1 MVYGRKIIQGGEA
14 KPPSGGFQ
22 DTTISYPIA
31 FSVKGRVLGMAR
43 GMIVNNNENYYITR
57 DATTNFGITST
68 GTIGTNAR
76 AYRYIA
82 AGY

>member
-1 MVYGRKIIQGGEA
+1 
-14 KPPSGGFQ
+14 
-22 DTTISYPIA
+22 
-31 FSVKGRVLGMAR
+31 MAR
-43 GMIVNNNENYYITR
+43 GMIVNSNENYYITR